1 MCRAIVVLV
10 VLLGTWCV
18 ARAEYID
25 DISLEEYLSLLGQ
38 ITPAARNGAEHYLIA
53 FKRKCGRDMKTV
65 ELRRAV
71 AEGDGDP
78 VLMAMIRAAHQ
89 KDSGGIR
96 RLEAKVSCPSKG

>member
-1 MCRAIVVLV
+1 MSRAIVVFV

-18 ARAEYID
+18 ARAQYID
-25 DISLEEYLSLLGQ
+25 EISLEEYLSLLEQ

-53 FKRKCGRDMKTV
+53 FKSKCGRDLTTM

-71 AEGDGDP
+71 AEGDGNP

-89 KDSGGIR
+89 QDSGGIQ
-96 RLEAKVSCPSKG
+96 RLATKVSCPIKR